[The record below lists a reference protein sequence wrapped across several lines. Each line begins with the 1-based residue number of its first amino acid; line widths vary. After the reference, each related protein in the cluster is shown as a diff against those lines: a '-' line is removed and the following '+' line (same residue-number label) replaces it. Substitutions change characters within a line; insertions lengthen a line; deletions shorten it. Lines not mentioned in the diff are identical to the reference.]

1 MLIIKLFIVIQSEA
15 KNLNASTFLLSVY
28 AFRFFTTLRF
38 VLNDKRKNYTNTCPA
53 PSFNIALGTAA

>member
-53 PSFNIALGTAA
+53 PSFNKVLGTAA